1 MSKFLYSSADML
13 LSALQVESMV
23 EQSGAEEDEIP
34 EIMVRLKDIVIL
46 AFADAILASAMDSD
60 LVREANAIIIKA
72 DAKKTAEREARAVEG
87 VKARIQVNKI
97 LRESGAGYQ
106 HG

>member
-1 MSKFLYSSADML
+1 MSKFLDGIADEL

-23 EQSGAEEDEIP
+23 DQSGAEEDEIP
-34 EIMVRLKDIVIL
+34 EIMASLKNKVIL
-46 AFADAILASAMDSD
+46 SFVDVILASAMDND
-60 LVREANAIIIKA
+60 LVREANAILI
-72 DAKKTAEREARAVEG
+72 AKKTAEREARAVEG
-87 VKARIQVNKI
+87 VKARIQVDKI